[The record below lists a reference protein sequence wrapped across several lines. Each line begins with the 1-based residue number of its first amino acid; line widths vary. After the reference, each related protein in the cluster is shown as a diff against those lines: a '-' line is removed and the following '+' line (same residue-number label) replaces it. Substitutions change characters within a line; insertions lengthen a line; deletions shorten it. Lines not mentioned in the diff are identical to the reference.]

1 MNMKNPDLN
10 KYKNEYDEQ
19 TLMSKISR
27 FAKKAGLNT
36 IYYVLLLYNLLLSD
50 MSSIADKAVIIGALG
65 YFICPLDIVPDLMIG
80 TGFLDDAAVLTLAL
94 SKLVTSITPA
104 IKTAAKA
111 QLQEWFDFED
121 SELDSKYR

>member
-65 YFICPLDIVPDLMIG
+65 YFICPL
-80 TGFLDDAAVLTLAL
+80 TLAL

-104 IKTAAKA
+104 IKAAAKA
-111 QLQEWFDFED
+111 QLHEWFDFED

>member
-80 TGFLDDAAVLTLAL
+80 TGFLDDAAVLTIAL

-104 IKTAAKA
+104 IKAAAKA
-111 QLQEWFDFED
+111 QLHEWLDFED

>member
-94 SKLVTSITPA
+94 SKLVTSITPVHKA
-104 IKTAAKA
+104 TAKA
-111 QLQEWFDFED
+111 QLHEWFDFED

>member
-104 IKTAAKA
+104 IKAAAKA
-111 QLQEWFDFED
+111 QLREWFDFED

>member
-104 IKTAAKA
+104 IKAAAKA
-111 QLQEWFDFED
+111 QLHEWFDFEA

>member
-80 TGFLDDAAVLTLAL
+80 TGFLDDAAVLG
-94 SKLVTSITPA
+94 
-104 IKTAAKA
+104 
-111 QLQEWFDFED
+111 
-121 SELDSKYR
+121 Y